1 MKTFI
6 AYCTKYNE
14 DPRAIKNRSNEDL
27 SSFKIRVSNIFLLSE
42 GWRIEYF
49 EINPV

>member
-1 MKTFI
+1 MKKFI

-14 DPRAIKNRSNEDL
+14 ESKALKNRNNEDL
-27 SSFKIRVSNIFLLSE
+27 SSFKTRVSNIFLQSE